1 VANGR
6 VQRVREGGCMF
17 SRLVSR
23 EDVVY
28 LLDLENSVELNEAI
42 DREELKLAKSGPTGD
57 RVRVGDVVMF
67 KLAQVMRGLGVDSE
81 KSVRYAEAVLSS
93 RLVAHDA
100 NLLEWVENETQELFC
115 LIADGQLARIFLRNK
130 DDFREIQVGAVK
142 PVLFPSTR
150 CEINVFRV
158 IRPVIYRARQLLGK
172 E

>member
-1 VANGR
+1 
-6 VQRVREGGCMF
+6 MF

-23 EDVVY
+23 DDAAY
-28 LLDLENSVELNEAI
+28 LLDLEDMTQLDQALVSGDLQP
-42 DREELKLAKSGPTGD
+42 AKSGPRGD

-67 KLAQVMRGLGVDSE
+67 KLAQVMRGLGVESE
-81 KSVRYAEAVLSS
+81 KSVRYAEAVLGS

-100 NLLEWVENETQELFC
+100 NLMEWVENETQDLFC

-130 DDFREIQVGAVK
+130 DDFRELEVGAVK